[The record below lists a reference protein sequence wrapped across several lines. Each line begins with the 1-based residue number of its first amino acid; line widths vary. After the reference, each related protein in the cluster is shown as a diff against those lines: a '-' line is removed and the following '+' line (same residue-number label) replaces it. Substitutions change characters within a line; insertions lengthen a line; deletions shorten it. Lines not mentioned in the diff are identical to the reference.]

1 MISTISTLRES
12 EKLSDLSKVT
22 QQVAELGLQPKPVQS
37 KNLCT
42 AFCYTNYI
50 YNFPLAPKSVNKLLW
65 EVEDEAKQKLL
76 LVIHAWWSVQNFD
89 A

>member
-1 MISTISTLRES
+1 MISTISILRES

-22 QQVAELGLQPKPVQS
+22 QQVAELGFQPKPVQS

-42 AFCYTNYI
+42 AFYYTNYI

-65 EVEDEAKQKLL
+65 EVENKAKQKLL
-76 LVIHAWWSVQNFD
+76 FVIHAWWSVQNFE